1 MYRMYRKG
9 VIFEDLLLERLEQL
23 KGYEPSSREDDI
35 YGGADFYYHRLPVD
49 VTLNNNKKFTTYS
62 SEAVDLPTCS
72 IKVGARFGNGRVKF
86 EEPVMVLLFLPK
98 VWSYNLMASDV
109 TEDVLQEASDIF
121 WTLIDKLEEGGDE
134 Q

>member
-1 MYRMYRKG
+1 MYRNRKG
-9 VIFEDLLLERLEQL
+9 IIFEDLVLERLEQFE
-23 KGYEPSSREDDI
+23 GYEPSSRESDR
-35 YGGADFYYHRLPVD
+35 YWGTDFYFYRLPVD
-49 VTLNNNKKFTTYS
+49 LSLNPNKKQVVWS
-62 SEAVDLPTCS
+62 INLIDLPSCS

-98 VWSYNLMASDV
+98 VWQYNLMASDV